1 MPEGICNVGIAKNEY
16 FFLLLHNKKNNDM
29 KVVNFAR
36 ANTILNQYVAEIR
49 DVHYQN
55 NRWVFRRNIERIGE
69 LMAYEISKQ
78 LSYSEKQ
85 IQTPL
90 DTALANTPDDKI
102 VLATVFRAGL
112 PLHQG
117 FLNIFDRADNAFVS
131 AFRYYEDKEG
141 TKVGIK
147 TEYMAAPDLRDKTLI
162 LVDPMLA
169 TGGSMELAY
178 KALAAEAEP
187 KNLILA
193 SVIAAQEGVNYLKKV
208 FRSKNVTLYTA
219 AIDPKLNEHKY
230 IVPGLGDAG
239 DLCYGEKL

>member
-1 MPEGICNVGIAKNEY
+1 
-16 FFLLLHNKKNNDM
+16 M
-29 KVVNFAR
+29 KVINFAR

-55 NRWVFRRNIERIGE
+55 NRLVFRRNIERIGE

-78 LSYSEKQ
+78 LSYSEKEVH
-85 IQTPL
+85 TPL
-90 DTALANTPDDKI
+90 DIATANTPDDKI

-117 FLNIFDRADNAFVS
+117 FLNIFDRAENAFVS

-147 TEYMAAPDLRDKTLI
+147 TEYMAAPSLKGKTLI

-178 KALAAEAEP
+178 KALTVDEEP
-187 KNLILA
+187 EKLILA

-208 FRSKNVTLYTA
+208 FRSKNVALYTA
-219 AIDPKLNEHKY
+219 DIDPILNEHKY